1 MTEILLKVALNT
13 INLTLTPAM
22 HYRQCNT
29 AYCFTLIFILSIL
42 QNIMVKLEFKKMQD
56 KLFLERKMKIINEGV
71 LPDTQTDPETFARM
85 TAYRRDPIEA
95 FKRHAF
101 DCGVNLSDVFSA
113 DKDLKLTIVEFKDL
127 IKVGSKSHL
136 RFPST

>member
-1 MTEILLKVALNT
+1 VAVT
-13 INLTLTPAM
+13 
-22 HYRQCNT
+22 
-29 AYCFTLIFILSIL
+29 
-42 QNIMVKLEFKKMQD
+42 
-56 KLFLERKMKIINEGV
+56 
-71 LPDTQTDPETFARM
+71 
-85 TAYRRDPIEA
+85 DPIEA

-113 DKDLKLTIVEFKDL
+113 DKDLKLTIAEFKDL

>member
-1 MTEILLKVALNT
+1 
-13 INLTLTPAM
+13 
-22 HYRQCNT
+22 
-29 AYCFTLIFILSIL
+29 
-42 QNIMVKLEFKKMQD
+42 MVKLEFKKMQD

-113 DKDLKLTIVEFKDL
+113 DKDLKLTIAEFKDL